1 MKQFIKTIPLRYKI
15 LLGYLIMMAVI
26 ICMVTVLLHERK
38 RVMEIESD
46 THAIHQVQHDV
57 NSIHRHITLLAT
69 YGETAVTWNEKDF
82 SDYRTLRLQVDSMLR
97 NMQDEKE
104 EFVKQEQID
113 TLCHLLLSKEEHQF
127 QIMQLFQEYSEVES
141 LMINNL
147 PSVLQQAGFSR
158 TITRKKKGIRG
169 FFGAKETVQLPS
181 DKTAFHQLNRDL
193 LSMQEE
199 RQKNVDIYMDN
210 LRNHNK
216 ELNQKLRT
224 LITTMDD
231 QTERVL
237 TEKEQYLKISHDHF
251 ICIITSLVIFSIV
264 LLAIFYLI
272 IQKDLCEKA
281 KTKQRL
287 EETIE
292 QNTILLEMRKNI
304 ILTMSHDIRAPLNI
318 ISGNAELAMDTRDR
332 KRRNTYLNNVGIVCR
347 HVVHL
352 LNNLLDVYRLNEAK
366 EIRNDVPF
374 NLQELLER
382 TASGFSHVVNNKGI
396 LFNCDFKDTE
406 VRLYGDADRIEQIID
421 NLLTNAVKFTESG
434 TIGFNVRYHKGELVL
449 EIKDTGIGMT
459 EETLSRIFR
468 PFERRTSA
476 SNADGYGLGLP
487 ITQGLVNLLDG
498 TIEVTSSIDRGST
511 FRVTLPLPETDEPL
525 VSENQILPSPEHLPH
540 NVLVIDDDGM
550 LRDVIKEMLERNGVS
565 CTVCS
570 TAKEVVRT
578 MRSQNYDLLLSDI
591 RMPGTNGFEL
601 LTLLRS
607 SNIGNSR
614 TIPVVAMTAR
624 GDKEKDAFLDAGF
637 TACIYKPFSSS
648 ELLGLLSTVKR
659 CRNDDGHGFDFS
671 AMLSEV
677 SDKAGLLRSFII
689 QSEKDLEELSSGMND
704 NDRHKLRET
713 VHRMLPMWELLQMED
728 VLSAYRTL
736 LKDDTATND
745 AVREHTR
752 QIMECTA
759 KLIAEAENEIKR
771 QTNEKENTDS

>member
-525 VSENQILPSPEHLPH
+525 VSENQILPSPEHLSH

>member
-1 MKQFIKTIPLRYKI
+1 MSLLLQHKI
-15 LLGYLIMMAVI
+15 LIGYFILMAI
-26 ICMVTVLLHERK
+26 IGSMVAVLLHERN
-38 RVMEIESD
+38 RVFEIE
-46 THAIHQVQHDV
+46 TEMRHLNLVQRDV
-57 NSIHRHITLLAT
+57 NTAHRYITLLAMR
-69 YGETAVTWNEKDF
+69 GEIALAWDEEDF
-82 SDYRTLRLQVDSMLR
+82 EDYRSLRLRVDAMLQT
-97 NMQDEKE
+97 MQSGSE
-104 EFVKQEQID
+104 EFVSRAQID
-113 TLCHLLLSKEEHQF
+113 TLRHLLANKEEHLR
-127 QIMQLFQEYSEVES
+127 QIMQLFREQDNPEG
-141 LMINNL
+141 LLLTRL
-147 PSVLQQAGFSR
+147 PEEAKTKTLA
-158 TITRKKKGIRG
+158 RKRKGVAG
-169 FFGAKETVQLPS
+169 FFGAKETVQVTPS
-181 DKTAFHQLNRDL
+181 ASTTLHALNKEL
-193 LSMQEE
+193 QSMQEE
-199 RQKNVDIYMDN
+199 RQETIDTYADSLRRHNKALNRK
-210 LRNHNK
+210 LRN
-216 ELNQKLRT
+216 
-224 LITTMDD
+224 LIATMDE
-231 QTERVL
+231 QTERIL
-237 TEKEQYLKISHDHF
+237 TEKELRLEASYDRSMH
-251 ICIITSLVIFSIV
+251 IITWLVISAIV
-264 LLAIFYLI
+264 QLVISYLI
-272 IQKDLCEKA
+272 IQRDIKA
-281 KTKQRL
+281 KDKGRKRL
-287 EETIE
+287 EDTIE
-292 QNTILLEMRKNI
+292 ENTALLEMRKNI

-318 ISGNAELAMDTRDR
+318 ISGNAELAMDTRER
-332 KRRNTYLNNVGIVCR
+332 KRRNIYLDNIGIVCR

-374 NLQELLER
+374 NLHELLER

-396 LFNCDFKDTE
+396 LFDCDFKDTE
-406 VRLYGDADRIEQIID
+406 VRLYGDVDRIEQIID

-434 TIGFNVRYHKGELVL
+434 TIGFNASYRRGKLIL

-468 PFERRTSA
+468 PFERRISA
-476 SNADGYGLGLP
+476 ANADGYGLGLP

-525 VSENQILPSPEHLPH
+525 VGENRIQPCPGDLPH

-570 TAKEVVRT
+570 TAKEVVRA

-591 RMPGTNGFEL
+591 QMPGTNGFEL
-601 LTLLRS
+601 LALLRS

-659 CRNDDGHGFDFS
+659 CRNDDDHGFDFS

-677 SDKAGLLRSFII
+677 SDKVKLLRSFVI
-689 QSEKDLEELSSGMND
+689 QSEKDMKELSSAMND
-704 NDRHKLRET
+704 NDRYKLRET

-728 VLSAYRTL
+728 ALSAYRTL
-736 LKDDTATND
+736 LKDDTATDD

-759 KLIAEAENEIKR
+759 KLIAEAENEIKKL
-771 QTNEKENTDS
+771 TNETENTDS

>member
-1 MKQFIKTIPLRYKI
+1 MQHKI
-15 LLGYLIMMAVI
+15 LSGYVILVAVI
-26 ICMVTVLLHERK
+26 GSMAATLLHERN
-38 RVMEIESD
+38 RVVEIETEMRHLD
-46 THAIHQVQHDV
+46 LVQRDV
-57 NSIHRHITLLAT
+57 NTAHRYITLLAMR
-69 YGETAVTWNEKDF
+69 GETALAWEEEDF
-82 SDYRTLRLQVDSMLR
+82 GEYRSLRLRVDTMLQAMH
-97 NMQDEKE
+97 NGNE
-104 EFVKQEQID
+104 EFVNRAQID
-113 TLCHLLLSKEEHQF
+113 TLRSLLANKEEHLH
-127 QIMQLFQEYSEVES
+127 QIMLLFREQDNPDG
-141 LMINNL
+141 LLLTRL
-147 PSVLQQAGFSR
+147 PEEAKAQIV
-158 TITRKKKGIRG
+158 TRKKKGVAG
-169 FFGAKETVQLPS
+169 FFGAKETVQVMPS
-181 DKTAFHQLNRDL
+181 TSATLHALNKEL
-193 LSMQEE
+193 QSMQEE
-199 RQKNVDIYMDN
+199 RQETIDTYADS
-210 LRNHNK
+210 LRRHNK
-216 ELNQKLRT
+216 ALNRKLRT
-224 LITTMDD
+224 LIATMDE
-231 QTERVL
+231 QTERIL
-237 TEKEQYLKISHDHF
+237 TEKEQHLEASYNRSVR
-251 ICIITSLVIFSIV
+251 IITWLIVSAIV
-264 LLAIFYLI
+264 LLVISYLI
-272 IQKDLCEKA
+272 IQRDLREKA
-281 KTKQRL
+281 RTRKRL

-292 QNTILLEMRKNI
+292 QNDTLLEMRKNI

-318 ISGNAELAMDTRDR
+318 ISGNAELAMDTRER
-332 KRRNTYLNNVGIVCR
+332 KRRNIYLDNIGIVCR

-374 NLQELLER
+374 NLHELLER
-382 TASGFSHVVNNKGI
+382 TASVFSHVVNSKGI
-396 LFNCDFKDTE
+396 LFDCDFKDSE

-434 TIGFNVRYHKGELVL
+434 TIGFNASYHKGELVL

-468 PFERRTSA
+468 PFERRISA
-476 SNADGYGLGLP
+476 ANADGYGLGLP

-525 VSENQILPSPEHLPH
+525 VGENRMLPCPEHLPH
-540 NVLVIDDDGM
+540 NVLVIDDDSM
-550 LRDVIKEMLERNGVS
+550 LRDVIKEMLERNGMA

-570 TAKEVVRT
+570 TAKEVVSS
-578 MRSQNYDLLLSDI
+578 MRCKNYDLLLSDI

-624 GDKEKDAFLDAGF
+624 GDKEKDSFLDVGF

-648 ELLGLLSTVKR
+648 ELLGLLSTVKK
-659 CRNDDGHGFDFS
+659 CRKDDGQDIDFS
-671 AMLSEV
+671 VMLSEV
-677 SDKAGLLRSFII
+677 SDKVKLLRSFII

-728 VLSAYRTL
+728 ALSSYHAL
-736 LKDDTATND
+736 LKDDTATDD

-759 KLIAEAENEIKR
+759 KFIAEAENEIKR

>member
-1 MKQFIKTIPLRYKI
+1 MSIQRKI
-15 LLGYLIMMAVI
+15 LFGYFIS
-26 ICMVTVLLHERK
+26 VTVIGSMAAILLHERN
-38 RVMEIESD
+38 RVQKIENE
-46 THAIHQVQHDV
+46 TMAVRQIQREV
-57 NSIHRHITLLAT
+57 NTAHRYITLLAMR
-69 YGETAVTWNEKDF
+69 GEIALAWEEEDF
-82 SDYRTLRLQVDSMLR
+82 EDYRSLRLRVDTMLQT
-97 NMQDEKE
+97 MQDSNE
-104 EFVKQEQID
+104 EFVSRAQID
-113 TLCHLLLSKEEHQF
+113 TLRHLLANKEEHLH
-127 QIMQLFQEYSEVES
+127 QIMLLFREQDNPDG
-141 LMINNL
+141 LLLTRL
-147 PSVLQQAGFSR
+147 PEEAKAQIV
-158 TITRKKKGIRG
+158 TRKKKGVAG
-169 FFGAKETVQLPS
+169 FFGAKETVQVMPS
-181 DKTAFHQLNRDL
+181 ISATLHALNKEL
-193 LSMQEE
+193 QSIQEE
-199 RQKNVDIYMDN
+199 RQETIDTYADS
-210 LRNHNK
+210 LRRHNK
-216 ELNQKLRT
+216 ALNRKLRT
-224 LITTMDD
+224 LIATMDE
-231 QTERVL
+231 QTERIL
-237 TEKEQYLKISHDHF
+237 TEKEQHLEASYNRSVR
-251 ICIITSLVIFSIV
+251 IITWLIVSAIV
-264 LLAIFYLI
+264 LLVISYLI
-272 IQKDLCEKA
+272 IQRDLREKA
-281 KTKQRL
+281 RTRKRL

-292 QNTILLEMRKNI
+292 QNDTLLEMRKNI

-318 ISGNAELAMDTRDR
+318 ISGNAELAMDTRER
-332 KRRNTYLNNVGIVCR
+332 KRRNIYLDNIGIVCR

-374 NLQELLER
+374 NLHELLER
-382 TASGFSHVVNNKGI
+382 TASVFSHVVNSKGI
-396 LFNCDFKDTE
+396 RFDCDFKDSE

-434 TIGFNVRYHKGELVL
+434 TIGFNASYHNGKLIL

-468 PFERRTSA
+468 PFERRISA
-476 SNADGYGLGLP
+476 ANADGYGLGLP

-525 VSENQILPSPEHLPH
+525 VGEKRMLSCPEHLPH
-540 NVLVIDDDGM
+540 NVLVIDDDSM
-550 LRDVIKEMLERNGVS
+550 LRDVIKEMLERNGMA
-565 CTVCS
+565 CMVCS
-570 TAKEVVRT
+570 TAKEMVSS
-578 MRSQNYDLLLSDI
+578 MRCKDYDLLLSDI

-624 GDKEKDAFLDAGF
+624 GDKEKDSFLDVGF

-648 ELLGLLSTVKR
+648 ELLGLLSTVKK
-659 CRNDDGHGFDFS
+659 CRKDDGKGFDFS
-671 AMLSEV
+671 IMLSEV
-677 SDKAGLLRSFII
+677 SDKVKLLRSFVI

-728 VLSAYRTL
+728 ALSSYHAL
-736 LKDDTATND
+736 LKDDTATDD

-759 KLIAEAENEIKR
+759 KFIAEAENEIKR

>member
-1 MKQFIKTIPLRYKI
+1 MKLLLHHKI
-15 LLGYLIMMAVI
+15 IFSFFFLMAI
-26 ICMVTVLLHERK
+26 ICSMVAVLLHERN
-38 RVMEIESD
+38 RVMAIEGD
-46 THAIHQVQHDV
+46 MQAIHKVQR
-57 NSIHRHITLLAT
+57 NGSTIHRHITILAT
-69 YGETAVTWNEKDF
+69 YGETALAWEDEDFENYHSLRICVDTMLQTIHNGNEK
-82 SDYRTLRLQVDSMLR
+82 
-97 NMQDEKE
+97 
-104 EFVKQEQID
+104 FVSRAQID
-113 TLCHLLLSKEEHQF
+113 TLRHLLANKEDHLR
-127 QIMQLFQEYSEVES
+127 QIMQLFREQDNPEG
-141 LMINNL
+141 LLLTRL
-147 PSVLQQAGFSR
+147 PEEAKTKTL
-158 TITRKKKGIRG
+158 TRKRKGVAG
-169 FFGAKETVQLPS
+169 FFGAKETVQVTPS
-181 DKTAFHQLNRDL
+181 ASTTLHALNKKL
-193 LSMQEE
+193 QSMQEE
-199 RQKNVDIYMDN
+199 RQETIDTYADSLRRHNKALNRK
-210 LRNHNK
+210 LRN
-216 ELNQKLRT
+216 
-224 LITTMDD
+224 LIATMDE
-231 QTERVL
+231 QTERIL
-237 TEKEQYLKISHDHF
+237 TEKELRLEASYDRSMH
-251 ICIITSLVIFSIV
+251 IITWLVISAIV
-264 LLAIFYLI
+264 LLVISYLI
-272 IQKDLCEKA
+272 IQRDIKA
-281 KTKQRL
+281 KDKGRKRL

-292 QNTILLEMRKNI
+292 QNTALLEMRKNI

-318 ISGNAELAMDTRDR
+318 ISGNAELAMDTRER
-332 KRRNTYLNNVGIVCR
+332 KRRNIYLDNIGIVCR

-374 NLQELLER
+374 NLHELLER

-396 LFNCDFKDTE
+396 LFDCDFKDTE
-406 VRLYGDADRIEQIID
+406 VRLYGDVDRIEQIID

-434 TIGFNVRYHKGELVL
+434 TIGFNASYRRGKLIL

-468 PFERRTSA
+468 PFERRVSA
-476 SNADGYGLGLP
+476 ANADGYGLGLP

-525 VSENQILPSPEHLPH
+525 VGDNRILPCPEHLPH

-550 LRDVIKEMLERNGVS
+550 LRNVIREMLERNGVA

-570 TAKEVVRT
+570 TAKEVVRS
-578 MRSQNYDLLLSDI
+578 MRCKDYDLLLSDI

-614 TIPVVAMTAR
+614 TIPVIAMTAR
-624 GDKEKDAFLDAGF
+624 GDKKKDAFLNAGF

-648 ELLGLLSTVKR
+648 ELLGLLSTVKS
-659 CRNDDGHGFDFS
+659 CRKDDGHGFDFS

-677 SDKAGLLRSFII
+677 SDKVKLLRSFII

-704 NDRHKLRET
+704 NDRHKLRES
-713 VHRMLPMWELLQMED
+713 VHRMFPMWELLQMED

-736 LKDDTATND
+736 LKDDTTTD
-745 AVREHTR
+745 DVVREHTQ

-771 QTNEKENTDS
+771 QTNETENTDS

>member
-1 MKQFIKTIPLRYKI
+1 MKLLLHHKI
-15 LLGYLIMMAVI
+15 IFSFFFLMAI
-26 ICMVTVLLHERK
+26 ICSMVAVLLHERN
-38 RVMEIESD
+38 RVMAIEGD
-46 THAIHQVQHDV
+46 MQAIHKVQR
-57 NSIHRHITLLAT
+57 NGNTIHRHITILAT
-69 YGETAVTWNEKDF
+69 YGETALAWEDEDF
-82 SDYRTLRLQVDSMLR
+82 EDYHLLRLRVDTMLQT
-97 NMQDEKE
+97 MQSGSE
-104 EFVKQEQID
+104 EFVSRAQID
-113 TLCHLLLSKEEHQF
+113 TLRHLLANKEEHLR
-127 QIMQLFQEYSEVES
+127 QIMLLFREQDNPDS
-141 LMINNL
+141 LLLTRL
-147 PSVLQQAGFSR
+147 PEEAKAKTV
-158 TITRKKKGIRG
+158 TRKKKGVAG
-169 FFGAKETVQLPS
+169 FFGAKETVQVTPS
-181 DKTAFHQLNRDL
+181 ASATLHALNKKL
-193 LSMQEE
+193 QSMQEE
-199 RQKNVDIYMDN
+199 RQETINTYADSLRRHNKALNRK
-210 LRNHNK
+210 LRN
-216 ELNQKLRT
+216 
-224 LITTMDD
+224 LIATMDG
-231 QTERVL
+231 QTERIL
-237 TEKEQYLKISHDHF
+237 TEKELRLEASYDRSMH
-251 ICIITSLVIFSIV
+251 IITWLVISAIV
-264 LLAIFYLI
+264 LLVISYLI
-272 IQKDLCEKA
+272 IQRDIKA
-281 KTKQRL
+281 KDKGRKRL
-287 EETIE
+287 EDTIE
-292 QNTILLEMRKNI
+292 ENTALLEMRKNI

-318 ISGNAELAMDTRDR
+318 ISGNAELAMDTRER
-332 KRRNTYLNNVGIVCR
+332 KRRNIYLDNIGIVCR

-374 NLQELLER
+374 NLYELLER

-396 LFNCDFKDTE
+396 LFDCDFKDTE

-434 TIGFNVRYHKGELVL
+434 TIGFNARYHKGELVL

-476 SNADGYGLGLP
+476 TNADGYGLGLP

-525 VSENQILPSPEHLPH
+525 VGENRILPCPGDLPH

-550 LRDVIKEMLERNGVS
+550 LRDVIKEMLERNGMS

-570 TAKEVVRT
+570 TAKEVVRA

-591 RMPGTNGFEL
+591 RMPDTNGFEL

-648 ELLGLLSTVKR
+648 ELLGLLSTVKK
-659 CRNDDGHGFDFS
+659 CRKDDGKGFDFS

-689 QSEKDLEELSSGMND
+689 QSEKDMEELSSGMNN

-728 VLSAYRTL
+728 ALSAYRTL
-736 LKDDTATND
+736 LKDDTATDD
-745 AVREHTR
+745 AVLEHTR

>member
-1 MKQFIKTIPLRYKI
+1 MSLLLQHKI
-15 LLGYLIMMAVI
+15 LVGYLLLMAIIGSMVVI
-26 ICMVTVLLHERK
+26 VLHERN
-38 RVMEIESD
+38 RVFEIEAEMK
-46 THAIHQVQHDV
+46 HIHRVQHDV
-57 NSIHRHITLLAT
+57 NTAHRYITLLAMR
-69 YGETAVTWNEKDF
+69 GEIALAWEEEDF
-82 SDYRTLRLQVDSMLR
+82 EDYHLLRLRVDTMLQT
-97 NMQDEKE
+97 MQSGHE
-104 EFVKQEQID
+104 EFVSRAQID
-113 TLCHLLLSKEEHQF
+113 TLRHLLANKEEHLR
-127 QIMQLFQEYSEVES
+127 QIMLLFREQDNPDS
-141 LMINNL
+141 LLLTRL
-147 PSVLQQAGFSR
+147 PEEAKTKTV
-158 TITRKKKGIRG
+158 TRKKKGVAG
-169 FFGAKETVQLPS
+169 FFGVKETVQVMPS
-181 DKTAFHQLNRDL
+181 ASATLHALNKKL
-193 LSMQEE
+193 QSMQEE
-199 RQKNVDIYMDN
+199 RQETIDTYADS
-210 LRNHNK
+210 LRRHNK
-216 ELNQKLRT
+216 ALNRKLRT
-224 LITTMDD
+224 LIATMDE
-231 QTERVL
+231 QTERIL
-237 TEKEQYLKISHDHF
+237 TEKELRLEASYDRSIH
-251 ICIITSLVIFSIV
+251 IITWLIVSAIV
-264 LLAIFYLI
+264 LLVISYLI
-272 IQKDLCEKA
+272 IQRDIKA
-281 KTKQRL
+281 KDKGRKRL
-287 EETIE
+287 EDTIE
-292 QNTILLEMRKNI
+292 ENTALLEMRKNI

-318 ISGNAELAMDTRDR
+318 ISGNAELAMDTRER
-332 KRRNTYLNNVGIVCR
+332 KRRNIYLDNIGIVCR

-374 NLQELLER
+374 SLHELLER

-396 LFNCDFKDTE
+396 LFDCDFKDTE

-434 TIGFNVRYHKGELVL
+434 TIGFNARYHKGELVL
-449 EIKDTGIGMT
+449 DIKDTGIGMT

-476 SNADGYGLGLP
+476 ANADGYGLGLP

-498 TIEVTSSIDRGST
+498 TIEVTSSIERGST
-511 FRVTLPLPETDEPL
+511 FRVTLPLPETDDPL
-525 VSENQILPSPEHLPH
+525 VGENRILPCPGDLPH

-570 TAKEVVRT
+570 TAKEVVRA

-591 RMPGTNGFEL
+591 QMPGTNGFEL
-601 LTLLRS
+601 LALLRS

-637 TACIYKPFSSS
+637 TASIYKPFSSS
-648 ELLGLLSTVKR
+648 ELLGLLSTVKK
-659 CRNDDGHGFDFS
+659 CRKDDGKGFDFS

-677 SDKAGLLRSFII
+677 NDKVKLLRSFII
-689 QSEKDLEELSSGMND
+689 QSEKDMEELSSAMND

-728 VLSAYRTL
+728 ALSAYRTL
-736 LKDDTATND
+736 LKDDTATDD

-759 KLIAEAENEIKR
+759 ILIAEAENEIKR

>member
-1 MKQFIKTIPLRYKI
+1 MKQISLQHKI
-15 LLGYLIMMAVI
+15 LTGYVILVAVI
-26 ICMVTVLLHERK
+26 GSMAATLLHERN
-38 RVMEIESD
+38 RVVGIESEMK
-46 THAIHQVQHDV
+46 HIHRVQHDV
-57 NSIHRHITLLAT
+57 NTAHRYITLLAMR
-69 YGETAVTWNEKDF
+69 GETAIAWEEEDF
-82 SDYRTLRLQVDSMLR
+82 EDYRSLRLRVDSMMLS
-97 NMQDEKE
+97 MQSGSE
-104 EFVKQEQID
+104 EFVSRAQID
-113 TLCHLLLSKEEHQF
+113 TLRHLLANKEEHLL
-127 QIMQLFQEYSEVES
+127 QIMRLFKGQDTPDG
-141 LMINNL
+141 LLLTRL
-147 PSVLQQAGFSR
+147 PDEAKAKTV
-158 TITRKKKGIRG
+158 TRKKKGVAG
-169 FFGAKETVQLPS
+169 FFGAKETVEVAPS
-181 DKTAFHQLNRDL
+181 ASATLNILNNRL

-199 RQKNVDIYMDN
+199 RQETIDTYADS
-210 LRNHNK
+210 LRRHNK
-216 ELNQKLRT
+216 ALNRKLRT
-224 LITTMDD
+224 LIATMDE
-231 QTERVL
+231 QTERIL
-237 TEKEQYLKISHDHF
+237 TEKELRLEASYDRSIH
-251 ICIITSLVIFSIV
+251 IITWLVV
-264 LLAIFYLI
+264 TAIILIAASYLI
-272 IQKDLCEKA
+272 IQRDFREKA
-281 KTKQRL
+281 RTRKRL

-292 QNTILLEMRKNI
+292 QNTALLEMRKNI

-318 ISGNAELAMDTRDR
+318 ISGNAELAMDTRER
-332 KRRNTYLNNVGIVCR
+332 KRRNIYLDNIGIVCR

-374 NLQELLER
+374 NLHGLLER

-396 LFNCDFKDTE
+396 LFDCDFKDTE

-434 TIGFNVRYHKGELVL
+434 TIGFNARYHKGELVL

-476 SNADGYGLGLP
+476 TNSDGYGLGLP

-511 FRVTLPLPETDEPL
+511 FRVTLPLSETDEPL
-525 VSENQILPSPEHLPH
+525 VGENRILPCPGDLPH

-550 LRDVIKEMLERNGVS
+550 LRDVIKEMLERNGMS

-570 TAKEVVRT
+570 TAKEVVRA

-591 RMPGTNGFEL
+591 RMPDTNGFEL

-659 CRNDDGHGFDFS
+659 CRKDDGKGFDFS

-677 SDKAGLLRSFII
+677 SDKAGLLRSFVI
-689 QSEKDLEELSSGMND
+689 QSEKDMKELSSGMND
-704 NDRHKLRET
+704 NDRYKLRET

-728 VLSAYRTL
+728 ALSAYRTL
-736 LKDDTATND
+736 LKDDTATDD